1 MPNLPL
7 YSIDYVLNGTDTA
20 VFQYFYTTR
29 AARNFLWNN
38 RNKIHD
44 VMISL
49 FGSNT
54 PLLICDLRD

>member
-1 MPNLPL
+1 MNMPL
-7 YSIDYVLNGTDTA
+7 YSVDYIVNDTG
-20 VFQYFYTTR
+20 VNTYQYFYTTK
-29 AARNFLWNN
+29 AARDFLWNN

-44 VMISL
+44 VMIFL

>member
-7 YSIDYVLNGTDTA
+7 YSIDYIVNTTGTATY
-20 VFQYFYTTR
+20 QYFYTTH

-49 FGSNT
+49 FASGV

>member
-1 MPNLPL
+1 MNMPL
-7 YSIDYVLNGTDTA
+7 YSIDYIVNETSTA
-20 VFQYFYTTR
+20 TFQYFYTTR

>member
-1 MPNLPL
+1 MNMPL
-7 YSIDYVLNGTDTA
+7 YSVDYIVNDTG
-20 VFQYFYTTR
+20 VDTYQYFYTTKATR
-29 AARNFLWNN
+29 DFLWNN

>member
-7 YSIDYVLNGTDTA
+7 YSIDYIVNATGTATY
-20 VFQYFYTTR
+20 QYFYTTHD
-29 AARNFLWNN
+29 ARNFLWNN

-49 FGSNT
+49 FASNV

>member
-1 MPNLPL
+1 MNMPL
-7 YSIDYVLNGTDTA
+7 YSIDYIVNDTDTA
-20 VFQYFYTTR
+20 TFQYFYTTR

-38 RNKIHD
+38 RSKIHD
-44 VMISL
+44 VMIFL

>member
-1 MPNLPL
+1 MNIPL
-7 YSIDYVLNGTDTA
+7 YSVDYIVNDTG
-20 VFQYFYTTR
+20 VVTYQYFYTTK
-29 AARNFLWNN
+29 AARDFLWNN

-49 FGSNT
+49 FGNNT

>member
-7 YSIDYVLNGTDTA
+7 YSIDYIENDTG
-20 VFQYFYTTR
+20 VDTYQYFFTTK
-29 AARNFLWNN
+29 AARDFLWYN

-44 VMISL
+44 VMIFL
-49 FGSNT
+49 IGSNT

>member
-1 MPNLPL
+1 MLNLPL
-7 YSIDYVLNGTDTA
+7 YSIDYVLNGTNTA

-29 AARNFLWNN
+29 AARDFLWNN

>member
-1 MPNLPL
+1 MNLPL
-7 YSIDYVLNGTDTA
+7 YSIDYIINDTNVSA
-20 VFQYFYTTR
+20 YQYFYTTK

-38 RNKIHD
+38 RNKIHG
-44 VMISL
+44 VMIFL

>member
-1 MPNLPL
+1 MSNLPL
-7 YSIDYVLNGTDTA
+7 YSVDYIINKTGICA
-20 VFQYFYTTR
+20 YRYFYTTR
-29 AARNFLWNN
+29 AARDFLWNN
-38 RNKIHD
+38 RNEIHD